1 MGRSLLSARFY
12 LGVRWP
18 LQLCTAT
25 PPNRNDAMS
34 GVEAARKSS
43 SKKKSS
49 SKDVKKKPKRSS
61 SSKEAPAPSGS
72 SAPSAGAAAVPPP
85 PTAPVIDPDAIQLF
99 RRYDRARVGRL
110 SRQDFLELLREYAQS
125 DEHHNS
131 AGDPRDRQRQPRRM
145 PLALTDAPGIPLG
158 FARTEKNSEF
168 EAGQLFERYDND
180 HTGTLTLD
188 KFHVFFADF
197 KPQLSAFVDDLQYA
211 VAVAPRHSVPESP
224 TVVTSAASPAMTS
237 PQFSQ
242 SHVSETKSEP
252 KPKEEP
258 KSVRSEYQAALWK
271 LRQICKTELVQQR
284 DRLLELVRGFLRG
297 SLSCKLQY

>member
-1 MGRSLLSARFY
+1 M
-12 LGVRWP
+12 P
-18 LQLCTAT
+18 
-25 PPNRNDAMS
+25 
-34 GVEAARKSS
+34 GVEAARKS

-49 SKDVKKKPKRSS
+49 SKDVKKKKTKRSA
-61 SSKEAPAPSGS
+61 SSKEPPVPSARS
-72 SAPSAGAAAVPPP
+72 SAPSAAAAVPQPA
-85 PTAPVIDPDAIQLF
+85 APVIDPDAIQLF
-99 RRYDRARVGRL
+99 RRYDRARLGRL

-125 DEHHNS
+125 DEQQTRTS
-131 AGDPRDRQRQPRRM
+131 DPRDRHRQRRRM
-145 PLALTDAPGIPLG
+145 PLALTDASGIPLG

-168 EAGQLFERYDND
+168 EAGQLFERYDNE

-211 VAVAPRHSVPESP
+211 VAVASRLPEP
-224 TVVTSAASPAMTS
+224 PAVVASSASPAVSS
-237 PQFSQ
+237 PQS
-242 SHVSETKSEP
+242 SHSNVLEV

-284 DRLLELVRGFLRG
+284 ARLLELVRGSHEAHTTTSVVLTG
-297 SLSCKLQY
+297 